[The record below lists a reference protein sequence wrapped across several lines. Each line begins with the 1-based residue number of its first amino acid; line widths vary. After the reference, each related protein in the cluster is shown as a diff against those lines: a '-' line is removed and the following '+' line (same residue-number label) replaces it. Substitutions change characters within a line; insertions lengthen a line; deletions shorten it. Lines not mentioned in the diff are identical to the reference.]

1 VPLTTGSRGDYHSL
15 EADCNLC
22 EYHALCPEAIIG
34 RYLASRAVDSGEFC
48 PSPEDERNG
57 WQAVD
62 GIAYSRRLDSVDALP
77 QDCCCTACG
86 HYDEWYCVHHRSATA
101 RGHFLREPVYRGRGH
116 GQGVPLR
123 QLLRF
128 RFSDPA
134 YAYEVWPCCGSS
146 WTGRGRSRTWPAVT
160 SACQ

>member
-1 VPLTTGSRGDYHSL
+1 LPRGDNRPL
-15 EADCNLC
+15 LG
-22 EYHALCPEAIIG
+22 LT
-34 RYLASRAVDSGEFC
+34 AVDSGEFC

-86 HYDEWYCVHHRSATA
+86 HYDEWYLFTTDPPRLGAIFCVN
-101 RGHFLREPVYRGRGH
+101 PVYRGRGH
-116 GQGVPLR
+116 RQGVPLR

-128 RFSDPA
+128 RFSESA
-134 YAYEVWPCCGSS
+134 YAYEVALLWQQLD
-146 WTGRGRSRTWPAVT
+146 WTRPESYLAGGDQCLPIDGVPSK
-160 SACQ
+160 

>member
-1 VPLTTGSRGDYHSL
+1 VRVPCPLPRGDNRPL
-15 EADCNLC
+15 LG
-22 EYHALCPEAIIG
+22 LT
-34 RYLASRAVDSGEFC
+34 AVDSGEFC

-86 HYDEWYCVHHRSATA
+86 HYDEWYLFTTDPPRLGAIFCENLYTEGAGTGR
-101 RGHFLREPVYRGRGH
+101 VYPFVNCCGSGSPTPPTPTR
-116 GQGVPLR
+116 
-123 QLLRF
+123 
-128 RFSDPA
+128 
-134 YAYEVWPCCGSS
+134 WPCCGSS